1 MTQKS
6 TTDTDINRSPNLK
19 PTRGQPTMNFSSLKK
34 NKSVFALSAVCLL
47 LFIHHIMFH
56 IKLLESQIKID
67 YYLYFYFILNSSFI
81 VSLFLLIFLFLKKF
95 FRLAF
100 SYLFLIS
107 YLIFTLGTVKHVQR
121 FGDIIRFGSY
131 ENIDELLA
139 IGPDLIKLFNHS
151 YDMISIF
158 TICLCLSLM
167 VWARYFHLRFNKK
180 FYFYGIS
187 FILANI
193 LISTNFLFQLN
204 SHNLHSLKNPSKTQ
218 IDLVIYDFYLNPLN
232 YAITYGFITT
242 YVGVYLEDRLLTT
255 LAKNYRGTPGKLS
268 LLLNKI
274 HNTNR
279 KPPMRVHK
287 GVNSIK
293 PNFIFIQFES
303 LDPWL
308 FNHTIDGNAITPFLS
323 ELKRHSLY
331 FHNFYSVYN
340 LGGSSDPERGSL
352 LSLLPHPSKNLN
364 VKKSYYS
371 LVDMLKN
378 HGYQTAIFH
387 SNEINFFNRGQLHNN
402 IGMDKK
408 YFGKDAFYGQ
418 ALGMNAF
425 DQTFYKQSLVHI
437 KKYLKKDS
445 PFLLYFIT
453 IQSHYP
459 FESYKKETKQYL
471 FGNNPIQKN
480 INLDLTDK
488 MLMNY
493 TTSIYEA
500 DQALEFF
507 FKELYKNNLLD
518 NTFIFIYGDHNSKVV
533 TLKCKGECIP
543 LFIYHKDLPEKGITR
558 TPSLKSHFLSKFIK
572 NKNNSLWL
580 KKLSFNKGTYLKVSS
595 HLDISPT
602 ISYILGIEEPIDW
615 LGSPLVSSNTTP
627 LTSKHIK
634 EYIEYLTIR
643 KKINKYPIIPPHSA
657 WTDVF
662 KDEENV
668 NEPLYYEHGIALST
682 IDMNSFIINSK
693 DHPFKLISDK
703 DKLLHYYIHSAN
715 KFEPFK

>member
-1 MTQKS
+1 
-6 TTDTDINRSPNLK
+6 
-19 PTRGQPTMNFSSLKK
+19 MNFSSLKK

-67 YYLYFYFILNSSFI
+67 YYLYFYFILNSLFI
-81 VSLFLLIFLFLKKF
+81 VSLFLLGVLFFKR

-131 ENIDELLA
+131 ENMDELLA

-167 VWARYFHLRFNKK
+167 VWARYFHSRFNKK

-187 FILANI
+187 FILVNL

-204 SHNLHSLKNPSKTQ
+204 SHNFHFLKNPSKIQ
-218 IDLVIYDFYLNPLN
+218 MDLVIHDFYLNPLN

-242 YVGVYLEDRLLTT
+242 YVGVYLEDRLLTI

-279 KPPMRVHK
+279 EPPLGIRQEVS
-287 GVNSIK
+287 SIK

-308 FNHTIDGNAITPFLS
+308 LNYTIDGNPITPFLS
-323 ELKRHSLY
+323 EIKRHSLY
-331 FHNFYSVYN
+331 FKNFYSIYN

-387 SNEINFFNRGQLHNN
+387 SNDINFFNRGQLHNN

-425 DQTFYKQSLVHI
+425 DQIFYQQSLFHI
-437 KKYLKKDS
+437 KKDFKKNT

-453 IQSHYP
+453 MQSHYP
-459 FESYKKETKQYL
+459 FESYKKETKQHL
-471 FGNNPIQKN
+471 FGNSPIKKN
-480 INLDLTDK
+480 LRLSLTDE

-493 TTSIYEA
+493 IMSIYEA

-507 FKELYKNNLLD
+507 FKEMDKNGLLD
-518 NTFIFIYGDHNSKVV
+518 NTFIFIYGDHNSKMV
-533 TLKCKGECIP
+533 TLNCKGECVP
-543 LFIYHKDLPEKGITR
+543 LLIYHKDLSEKGITR
-558 TPSLKSHFLSKFIK
+558 IPSSRSHFLSKAIK

-580 KKLSFNKGTYLKVSS
+580 EKLGFNKGTYLKVAS
-595 HLDISPT
+595 HLDIPPT
-602 ISYILGIEEPIDW
+602 ISYILSIEEPIDW

-627 LTSKHIK
+627 LTSKHVK
-634 EYIEYLTIR
+634 EYIKYLTI
-643 KKINKYPIIPPHSA
+643 KKKTNKHPIIPSHSP
-657 WTDVF
+657 WIDVL

-668 NEPLYYEHGIALST
+668 NEPLYYEYGIALST
-682 IDMNSFIINSK
+682 IDMSSFIANSK
-693 DHPFKLISDK
+693 DHLFKLISEK
-703 DKLLHYYIHSAN
+703 DRLLHYYIHSAN